1 MKKLIDPSLHPDWLK
16 PHSLEWYQQLAS
28 LHGKYLYP
36 WNSILEK
43 PNGESIFDN
52 EVLRMVHDKKV
63 LDIGCGHGDFAI
75 ECSETAK
82 EIVGFDITQQFV
94 EAGNRNKKENV
105 SFVVGDLKDGLP
117 FEMDQ
122 FDCAYIRKGPTS
134 AYPLVNRVVKKGC
147 TILGLHPGDESG
159 VELLQWFPNLFQ
171 KSTIQIIDVLNDRL
185 KNSNFAKAEIESIN
199 SIEFLQSPIDVIKL
213 CCFGQKET
221 VYEMVEGKNM
231 DQILKIFEANA
242 SHKGLPITF
251 SRYIIRIKV

>member
-1 MKKLIDPSLHPDWLK
+1 MKKIIDPSVHPDWLK
-16 PHSLEWYQQLAS
+16 PHSLEWYQQLAV

-36 WNSILEK
+36 WNSILEN

-75 ECSETAK
+75 KCSEIAK

-94 EAGNRNKKENV
+94 DAGNRNKKENV
-105 SFVVGDLKDGLP
+105 SFVVGDLKDDLP
-117 FEMDQ
+117 FEPYQ

-134 AYPLVNRVVKKGC
+134 AYPLLNRVVKKDG

-159 VELLQWFPNLFQ
+159 VELRQWFPNLFP
-171 KSTIQIIDVLNDRL
+171 KSTIQIIDVLNNRL
-185 KNSNFAKAEIESIN
+185 KNSGFAKAEIESIN

-213 CCFGQKET
+213 CCFGQKKLF
-221 VYEMVEGKNM
+221 MKWLKGK
-231 DQILKIFEANA
+231 IW
-242 SHKGLPITF
+242 
-251 SRYIIRIKV
+251 IKS